1 MDSSRGRGPTL
12 CRACPRD
19 DPVRK
24 QRTGLV
30 WYHYGEVSRS
40 ANDKKLF
47 FEINARGQIKPSALL
62 AARLAEVPG
71 LWRMV
76 PEIGQLMVLD
86 RVVDN
91 RHLQRS
97 KARDRRV
104 RLAGVFDESFVLAS
118 VLNLI
123 QFNRLDGVL
132 NVNREQVQKSLYF
145 RKGVYL
151 AGRSN
156 LTRDRLGHVLVRV
169 GMLSA
174 ERRDDCI
181 AALADGSRMGTVLVA
196 KKYLTTPQVYE
207 GLRKQAEEIFF
218 SLLRLDAGS
227 FNFVQPLDMT
237 EVPAMI
243 RLDVEGLLL
252 EGMRRID
259 EAAASEDDEELQ
271 RSRPIPAAELPADG
285 PQRIVATYKD
295 ALARLFAAVTVKERL
310 ALRAELARFIKES
323 VPYRELFDKI
333 TVGGD
338 GSIRGDIVANMTNIT
353 SGEPSTI
360 LQLGLNEMLFFIMF
374 AAGDAV
380 EPDVEQILQRDVAR
394 ALGALLTFTD

>member
-1 MDSSRGRGPTL
+1 MS
-12 CRACPRD
+12 
-19 DPVRK
+19 
-24 QRTGLV
+24 Q
-30 WYHYGEVSRS
+30 S
-40 ANDKKLF
+40 ASDKKLL
-47 FEINARGQIKPSALL
+47 FEINAVGQIKPSPQA

-76 PEIGQLMVLD
+76 PEVGQLMVLD

-97 KARDRRV
+97 PAAERRV
-104 RLAGVFDESFVLAS
+104 RFAGVFDESFMLAS
-118 VLNLI
+118 ALNLI

-132 NVNREQVQKSLYF
+132 NVNRDQVRKSLYF
-145 RKGVYL
+145 RNGVYL

-156 LTRDRLGHVLVRV
+156 LIRDRLGHILVRV

-174 ERRDDCI
+174 ERRDECI
-181 AALADGSRMGTVLVA
+181 AALADGSRMGTILVA

-218 SLLRLDAGS
+218 SLLRLDQGT

-259 EAAASEDDEELQ
+259 EAAASGADEELQ

-285 PQRIVATYKD
+285 PARIVATYKD

-310 ALRAELARFIKES
+310 ALRTELSRFIEES
-323 VPYRELFDKI
+323 VPYRELFANI

-338 GSIRGDIVANMTNIT
+338 GSIRGDIVANMATIT

-374 AAGDAV
+374 AAGDSV
-380 EPDVEQILQRDVAR
+380 EPDVEQVLQRDVAR
-394 ALGALLTFTD
+394 ALGALLTFTE